1 MQKETSMSVKQIRDE
16 GQRLRYPTGKILG
29 VVDKPADVDGLARA
43 LESAGLGNIEEI
55 SGTEGVHLLER
66 INRSFFFSDAEERV
80 LARHIEELKAGHL
93 IIAIEVPSDRVDEA
107 VSVASQNGA
116 RQLMHFG
123 WATVTWLT
131 K

>member
-1 MQKETSMSVKQIRDE
+1 MSVKQIRDE
-16 GQRLRYPTGKILG
+16 GQKLRYPRGKILG

-43 LESAGLGNIEEI
+43 LESAGFRNIEEI

-66 INRSFFFSDAEERV
+66 INGFFFSDAEEQV

-93 IIAIEVPSDRVDEA
+93 IITIEVPSDRVEEA

-123 WATVTWLT
+123 WATLTWLT

>member
-1 MQKETSMSVKQIRDE
+1 MSSRSDE
-16 GQRLRYPTGKILG
+16 GQKLRYPTGKILG

-43 LESAGLGNIEEI
+43 LESAGFRHIEEI
-55 SGTEGVHLLER
+55 AGTEGVQLLER
-66 INRSFFFSDAEERV
+66 INGFFFSDAEEQV

-93 IIAIEVPSDRVDEA
+93 IIAIEVPWDRVAEA

-123 WATVTWLT
+123 WATLTWLT